1 MAPASP
7 VLFSR
12 AAVLQLCAALLLSL
26 PGAVPAAPARGDPL
40 PRAAPESVGLDP
52 ARQARIRTAMQG

>member
-40 PRAAPESVGLDP
+40 PDRV
-52 ARQARIRTAMQG
+52 T